1 MSVIACLQQVY
12 ECEVPMTRLS
22 HLAAGIVLLACV
34 WLTAQDSRTKA
45 VPCPVKGVPSDWLTY
60 VNRSHGYCFSY
71 PPTYAITPR
80 PWLRQY
86 TEIEQAEQYT
96 HKAAR
101 EHRAVR
107 LQPRQ
112 SGDGAIFVVL
122 HDEEPFNLQS
132 LARLAPTGIEGPPE
146 PKRIGTETFYF
157 YGPGGG
163 GVAYADSYFFD
174 LRGKTLDFTFQAAP
188 DNNIPSPYT
197 QSVEEPMLQTF
208 RTFSPK

>member
-1 MSVIACLQQVY
+1 MSIGRYDCNLGKVAT
-12 ECEVPMTRLS
+12 VPFSWFYMTRNHS
-22 HLAAGIVLLACV
+22 TC
-34 WLTAQDSRTKA
+34 
-45 VPCPVKGVPSDWLTY
+45 
-60 VNRSHGYCFSY
+60 
-71 PPTYAITPR
+71 
-80 PWLRQY
+80 
-86 TEIEQAEQYT
+86 
-96 HKAAR
+96 
-101 EHRAVR
+101 RA
-107 LQPRQ
+107 
-112 SGDGAIFVVL
+112 
-122 HDEEPFNLQS
+122 